1 MAVSRRNFLSN
12 SIRLATAGATAK
24 VIPFSVMAQPMVYG
38 PREGLAQLH
47 WNENY
52 YGPSELAIKAIKESS
67 HKGAYYPDL
76 LVNRLKAMIAER
88 HDLDT
93 QNITISAGSTQALSY
108 LAQVKSRENPIA
120 TTQLTWDSHL
130 GYAQNIGGSVIR
142 IDYGDNLEI
151 YLKAIESISA
161 KNISSVSIVNP
172 NNPTGLL
179 LDSNELR
186 ASIINMSK
194 NTLVIID
201 EAYNEI
207 TNKPDDNSMIDLV
220 RDGYNVAVSRTFS
233 KIYGLAGERIG
244 YIIAQPDVVDAIKN
258 NGSGEFSAS
267 MGGLAGA
274 IASYNDEAFLK
285 FSKSMI
291 LEAKEM
297 DYEGIT
303 SNGLTALPS
312 ATNFIFVNLGDI
324 DANDFRDEML
334 KMNIL
339 IRGKY
344 GDFNQWSRISMGK
357 LEDIQ
362 RYIDAIPIA
371 LEQLRA

>member
-1 MAVSRRNFLSN
+1 
-12 SIRLATAGATAK
+12 
-24 VIPFSVMAQPMVYG
+24 
-38 PREGLAQLH
+38 
-47 WNENY
+47 
-52 YGPSELAIKAIKESS
+52 
-67 HKGAYYPDL
+67 
-76 LVNRLKAMIAER
+76 
-88 HDLDT
+88 
-93 QNITISAGSTQALSY
+93 
-108 LAQVKSRENPIA
+108 
-120 TTQLTWDSHL
+120 
-130 GYAQNIGGSVIR
+130 
-142 IDYGDNLEI
+142 
-151 YLKAIESISA
+151 
-161 KNISSVSIVNP
+161 
-172 NNPTGLL
+172 
-179 LDSNELR
+179 
-186 ASIINMSK
+186 
-194 NTLVIID
+194 
-201 EAYNEI
+201 
-207 TNKPDDNSMIDLV
+207 
-220 RDGYNVAVSRTFS
+220 
-233 KIYGLAGERIG
+233 
-244 YIIAQPDVVDAIKN
+244 
-258 NGSGEFSAS
+258 

-297 DYEGIT
+297 VYEGIT

-312 ATNFIFVNLGDI
+312 ETNFIFVNLGDI